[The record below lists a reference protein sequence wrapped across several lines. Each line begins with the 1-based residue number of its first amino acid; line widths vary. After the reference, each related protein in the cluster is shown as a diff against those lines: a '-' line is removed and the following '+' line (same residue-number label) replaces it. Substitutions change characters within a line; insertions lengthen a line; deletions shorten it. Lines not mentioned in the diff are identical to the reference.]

1 MIAMRS
7 VSAQRPFGV
16 KRVCRLLGRQRS
28 VIYARRAATRRAKAS
43 GAEVQARPG
52 PKPSVSD
59 DALLAGIRE
68 VLAAS
73 HFVGEGH
80 RKVWA
85 RLKDRGLPA
94 SKKRVLRLMR
104 ERGLQAPGTPKRVL
118 GPRAHDGRITTDLPD
133 VMWGTD
139 ATSTITIEDGQV
151 AVFAIVDHCTTE
163 CLGIH
168 VAKRATRFEALEPL
182 RQAVRQVFGGYAA
195 DAALGLKMRHD
206 HGSQYV
212 SRDFQ
217 AELKLLGIE
226 SSPSFVRA
234 PEGNGCIERFFRTL
248 KEQVLWLKTYKNVEE
263 LRLALLAWVKVYNEN
278 WLIEKHGHRAPSK
291 VRQML
296 KGGEVAA

>member
-1 MIAMRS
+1 VIATRS
-7 VSAQRPFGV
+7 ASAKRPFGV
-16 KRVCRLLGRQRS
+16 KRACRLLGLQRS
-28 VIYARRAATRRAKAS
+28 VVYARRAATRRVSADDSRAS
-43 GAEVQARPG
+43 VRRG
-52 PKPSVSD
+52 PKPRVSD
-59 DALLAGIRE
+59 DALLVGIRE
-68 VLAAS
+68 VLAET

-85 RLKDRGLPA
+85 RLKAKGLGA

-104 ERGLQAPGTPKRVL
+104 ENGLLSPGTPKRVL
-118 GPRAHDGRITTDLPD
+118 GPRSHDGRITTDLPD

-139 ATSTITIEDGQV
+139 ATSTQTIEDGQV

-182 RQAVRQVFGGYAA
+182 RQAVRAAFGGYDTGIARN
-195 DAALGLKMRHD
+195 LLLRHD

-212 SRDFQ
+212 SRDYQ
-217 AELKLLGIE
+217 AELALLGIE

-248 KEQVLWLKTYKNVEE
+248 KEQVLWLKTHRNVEE
-263 LRLALLAWVKVYNEN
+263 LRQALIAWVKVYNEN
-278 WLIEKHGHRAPSK
+278 WLIEKHGHRAPSA
-291 VRQML
+291 VRQLL